1 MLLGSE
7 VYPKSPYRGWR
18 EGRPNSALAVTSAV
32 VIMAVAKLNEEQAE
46 ALNHLEGPLLIVAG
60 AGSGKTRTLTE
71 RVAQMIST
79 GTARPEEILAI
90 TFTNKAAGEMRS
102 RLERLTGVDGLWVL
116 TFHAFG
122 ARVLRREIG
131 RLGYERSFL
140 IYDSDDQLAA
150 VRRVA
155 SGLGLAEREEPAR
168 GLLWRISRAKNDG
181 LDPAEVAKAAG
192 DFRERRY
199 AEVYAGYQRLLRQ
212 YQALDFDDLLLYTLR
227 LFEEYP
233 EVLEYYQERFHFI
246 LVDEFQDTNRAQY
259 RLLRLLADRYRN
271 LTAVGDPDQSIYGWR
286 GANVENI
293 LTFERDYPEAKVILL
308 TRNYRSTRTILEAAN
323 AVVRHNRERREKALW
338 TENESGEAILL
349 IQTPDDKLEGEAV
362 AGEIR
367 RILAEGRQPMEIAI
381 LYRTNAQSRSLEEG
395 LWRHRI
401 PYRVVGGLRFYE
413 RREVKDLLS
422 YLRLLV
428 NPYDALSLERALGA
442 PRRGIGPV
450 SMGTIRDWAQQ
461 QGLDPVTA
469 FSRAGEIPG
478 LSTKVRAEGKRF
490 GDLLLG
496 LTERQKVVGPAEL
509 LGELAEESGYLRELK
524 RNDAP
529 EAQARY
535 ENILAL
541 AQKAREF
548 GAGGALDF
556 LEAVALISDIDQ
568 VGEDEQAV
576 TMMTVHS
583 AKGLEFPLIFLAGL
597 EEGLFPH
604 SRSESA
610 REVEEERRLFYVGVT
625 RARERLIFTRAL
637 RRSLW
642 GREEPTVLSRF
653 VREVPAELLWEGG
666 VVPSAPAAD
675 LAVDQRVPP
684 VGSREGS
691 VGSRPGARANSV
703 SDPDLGDRLRVGQRV
718 RHPKFGEGTIVALQ
732 GEREN
737 LEAAVAFPGGGVR
750 RFLPGLAGLMPVEEP

>member
-1 MLLGSE
+1 
-7 VYPKSPYRGWR
+7 
-18 EGRPNSALAVTSAV
+18 
-32 VIMAVAKLNEEQAE
+32 MAVANLNEEQAE
-46 ALNHLEGPLLIVAG
+46 ALAHLEGPLLIVAG

-71 RVAQMIST
+71 RVAELIST

-90 TFTNKAAGEMRS
+90 TFTNKAAQEMRS
-102 RLERLTGVDGLWVL
+102 RLETRLGTDGLWVL

-122 ARVLRREIG
+122 ARVLRREID

-140 IYDSDDQLAA
+140 IYDGDDQLAA

-181 LDPAEVAKAAG
+181 LDPAEVARSAG

-199 AEVYAGYQRLLRQ
+199 ADVYAGYQRLLQQ
-212 YQALDFDDLLLYTLR
+212 YQALDFDDLLILTLR
-227 LFEEYP
+227 LFEEHP
-233 EVLEYYQERFHFI
+233 EVLLRYQERFRFV
-246 LVDEFQDTNRAQY
+246 LVDEFQDTNRVQY
-259 RLLRLLADRYRN
+259 RLLRLLASRYRN

-286 GANVENI
+286 GANLENI

-308 TRNYRSTRTILEAAN
+308 TRNYRSTRIILEAAN
-323 AVVRHNRERREKALW
+323 AVVRNNRERREKALW
-338 TENESGEAILL
+338 TDNDSGEAILL
-349 IQTPDDKLEGEAV
+349 IQSPDEKQEAEAV

-367 RILAEGRQPMEIAI
+367 RFRTGGRQPMDIAI
-381 LYRTNAQSRSLEEG
+381 LYRTNAQSRALEEG
-395 LWRHRI
+395 LWRQRI

-428 NPYDALSLERALGA
+428 NPHDALSLERALGA

-450 SMGTIRDWAQQ
+450 SLGTIRGWAAE
-461 QGLDPVTA
+461 QGVDLVTA
-469 FSRAGEIPG
+469 LYRTGEIPG
-478 LSTKVRAEGKRF
+478 LSTKVRTEGKRF
-490 GDLLLG
+490 GELLLG
-496 LTERQKVVGPAEL
+496 LTALSPSTGPAEL
-509 LGELAEESGYLRELK
+509 LDELANESGYLREL
-524 RNDAP
+524 RRSDAP

-541 AQKAREF
+541 GQKAREF
-548 GAGGALDF
+548 GAGGTQDF
-556 LEAVALISDIDQ
+556 LEAVALISDLDQ

-583 AKGLEFPLIFLAGL
+583 AKGLEFPLVFLCGL

-604 SRSESA
+604 SRAQSA
-610 REVEEERRLFYVGVT
+610 HEVEEERRLFYVGVT
-625 RARERLIFTRAL
+625 RARERLVLTRAQ

-642 GREEPTVLSRF
+642 GREEVTLLSRF
-653 VREVPAELLWEGG
+653 VREVPTELLWEGG
-666 VVPSAPAAD
+666 AVPSAPS
-675 LAVDQRVPP
+675 AVEAEPRVGHRETRLESKFPP
-684 VGSREGS
+684 MVPAVGVE
-691 VGSRPGARANSV
+691 
-703 SDPDLGDRLRVGQRV
+703 LRVGQRV
-718 RHPKFGEGTIVALQ
+718 RHPKFGEGTIVSLQ
-732 GEREN
+732 GQGET

-750 RFLPGLAGLMPVEEP
+750 RFLPQLAGLELLEDG